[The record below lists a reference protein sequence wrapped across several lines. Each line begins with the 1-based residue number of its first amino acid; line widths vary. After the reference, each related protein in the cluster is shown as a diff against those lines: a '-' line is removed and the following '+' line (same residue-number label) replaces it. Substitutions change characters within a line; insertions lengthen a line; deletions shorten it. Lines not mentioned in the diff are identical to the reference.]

1 MFSLFYELAQIA
13 LGGRNSLSRTPS
25 DEEWRDIF
33 AMAQE
38 QAVVGVLL
46 DGLNRLSEQ
55 GQKPPLDVLY
65 EWIGLAEQ
73 IKQQNLVVNKRCG
86 EITRMFEDAGYKT
99 CILKGQGNAQMY
111 PNPQARQSGDIDIWV
126 YDKANTKTQTKNDI
140 SLRDEIT
147 KFVKERTTDVFEQEH
162 HIDFPI
168 YKDVPV
174 EVHYT
179 PGVLFSPKYNKRF
192 QEWCHSES
200 LKAQESKSLSELG
213 FNVPSVEFNAV
224 YQMAH
229 IMIHFF
235 IEGIGL
241 RHFVDY
247 YYVLIKIQDSGF
259 RFQVVQ
265 DIQWLGMEKFAK
277 GVMWIEK
284 ECLGIEER
292 HLLLEPSEK
301 IGRVILQEME
311 KGGNFG
317 QYDSRFTM
325 RNKGVFARG
334 IADTGRLISL
344 ARLFPSECFWKVMEK
359 IANQRWKFKK
369 E

>member
-1 MFSLFYELAQIA
+1 MESSLLFYELIQVA
-13 LGGRNSLSRTPS
+13 LGNEDKLSRNPS
-25 DEEWRDIF
+25 EREWNVLYAIS
-33 AMAQE
+33 QK
-38 QAVVGVLL
+38 QAVSALAFLSLDKLNSVGQSIPKSL
-46 DGLNRLSEQ
+46 
-55 GQKPPLDVLY
+55 LY
-65 EWIGLAEQ
+65 EWIGAAEM
-73 IKQQNLVVNKRCG
+73 IRRQNLIVNERCRQ
-86 EITRMFEDAGYKT
+86 ITRFFIDKGYQS

-111 PNPQARQSGDIDIWV
+111 PVPESRTSGDIDIWV
-126 YDKANTKTQTKNDI
+126 FGE
-140 SLRDEIT
+140 RDEIT
-147 KFVKERTTDVFEQEH
+147 RIVKEKFPDSFEQYH
-162 HIDFPI
+162 HIDFPVFD
-168 YKDVPV
+168 DVPV
-174 EVHYT
+174 EVHYIA
-179 PGVLFSPKYNKRF
+179 GSLIRPKYNKRF
-192 QEWCHSES
+192 LEWCEDEKDKFVKGDGIKYNS
-200 LKAQESKSLSELG
+200 LLG
-213 FNVPSVEFNAV
+213 FAVPSVEFNAIF
-224 YQMAH
+224 QMAH
-229 IMIHFF
+229 IFTHFF

-325 RNKGVFARG
+325 RNKGFLARG
-334 IADTGRLISL
+334 AADIARLFSL
-344 ARLFPSECFWKVMEK
+344 AYVFPSECFWKVIEK
-359 IANQRWKFKK
+359 ITNQRWKFKK
-369 E
+369 NSI